1 MKFFRVGAR
10 VQQGVTY
17 ALAAIVLL
25 LLLTHVTGLSELR
38 FVRQADAILYD
49 IKARLF
55 APMTTD
61 ERIVIV
67 DVDDRSLAELGRWP
81 WRRDLMAEIV
91 DKLFR
96 RYGARAVGFDMVFAE
111 PDQGAGLTVLDQLE
125 QGALANNPVALE
137 EIGRLRPQLDRDGRL
152 ASAIQN
158 RPVALGFYFSQEP
171 AGSQSG
177 QLPKPVLRAGEFPG
191 HIIARSSYG
200 ANLQRIQE
208 AAAAVGH
215 FNVEVDPDGVSRH
228 VPLLARYGDGLYE
241 SLSLA
246 LLRVLDG
253 TVAIDL
259 ERSRSGWFSG
269 LKQRQMEWLRVSSEG
284 QVRRIPVD
292 DQSNALIPY
301 RGPPGTFRYISISD
315 VAKDRVAGDALRGKI
330 ALIGASAGGL
340 LDLRVTPVSNT
351 FIGVEMHANLLS
363 GMLDGTIRQQPGW
376 IPAYEVALLAV
387 VGVLVRLTLPR
398 LNPLRAVFNALG
410 MAALLLLGNF
420 AAWQLG
426 YSLPVAA
433 SLILVSALLL
443 LQMFWGYTGE
453 VRSKREFARLF
464 GQYVPPELVAEMSRN
479 PEHYSM
485 EGQNCELTVLF
496 CDLRGFTSIA
506 ERIEPRQVTQLLGEF
521 LTAMTAV
528 IGRHR
533 GTVDKY
539 IGDAIMAFWGA
550 PVANSDHA
558 RAAVE
563 TALEMQREMMRLSES
578 LVARGLPALEMGV
591 GINTG
596 QVTVG
601 DFGSSVRK
609 AYTAIGDA
617 VNLASR
623 LEGLTR
629 SYGMGIV
636 VGESTRRAV
645 SGFAWRELDRVRVK
659 GKGAAVTIYEPLGPE
674 TELDAGQKARLVAWQ
689 ETLEHFRARRWSAAE
704 SGLRNLAQRE
714 PGWPLYA
721 LYLERIAQ
729 LRAAPPAADWDGVV
743 AFEFK

>member
-1 MKFFRVGAR
+1 V
-10 VQQGVTY
+10 
-17 ALAAIVLL
+17 
-25 LLLTHVTGLSELR
+25 
-38 FVRQADAILYD
+38 
-49 IKARLF
+49 
-55 APMTTD
+55 
-61 ERIVIV
+61 
-67 DVDDRSLAELGRWP
+67 
-81 WRRDLMAEIV
+81 
-91 DKLFR
+91 
-96 RYGARAVGFDMVFAE
+96 
-111 PDQGAGLTVLDQLE
+111 
-125 QGALANNPVALE
+125 
-137 EIGRLRPQLDRDGRL
+137 
-152 ASAIQN
+152 
-158 RPVALGFYFSQEP
+158 
-171 AGSQSG
+171 
-177 QLPKPVLRAGEFPG
+177 
-191 HIIARSSYG
+191 
-200 ANLQRIQE
+200 
-208 AAAAVGH
+208 
-215 FNVEVDPDGVSRH
+215 
-228 VPLLARYGDGLYE
+228 
-241 SLSLA
+241 
-246 LLRVLDG
+246 
-253 TVAIDL
+253 
-259 ERSRSGWFSG
+259 
-269 LKQRQMEWLRVSSEG
+269 EWLDVSSKG
-284 QVRRIPVD
+284 QIRRIPVD
-292 DQSNALIPY
+292 DNSNALIPY
-301 RGPPGTFRYISISD
+301 RGPPGTFRYVSISD
-315 VAKDRVAGDALRGKI
+315 IAKDRVPSDALRGRI
-330 ALIGASAGGL
+330 ALVGASAGGL

-363 GMLDGTIRQQPGW
+363 GMLDGTIRRQPGW
-376 IPAYEVALLAV
+376 IPAYEVVLLAV

-426 YSLPVAA
+426 FSLPVAA
-433 SLILVSALLL
+433 SLFLVSALLM
-443 LQMFWGYTGE
+443 LQMFWGYTVE
-453 VRSKREFARLF
+453 VRSKRQFTRLF

-506 ERIEPRQVTQLLGEF
+506 ERLEPRQVTQLLGEF

-539 IGDAIMAFWGA
+539 IGDAVMAFWGA
-550 PVANSDHA
+550 PVANPDHA

-563 TALEMQREMMRLSES
+563 TALEMQQEMVRLSET
-578 LVARGLPALEMGV
+578 LTARGLPVLEMGV

-629 SYGMGIV
+629 RYGVEIV
-636 VGESTRRAV
+636 VGETTRLAV
-645 SGFAWRELDRVRVK
+645 PGFAWRELDRVRVK

-674 TELDAGQKARLVAWQ
+674 VEVNAGQMARLVAWRD
-689 ETLEHFRARRWSAAE
+689 TLEHFRARRWSAAE
-704 SGLRNLAQRE
+704 SGLRNLTQRE
-714 PGWPLYA
+714 PGRALYA

-743 AFEFK
+743 AFEYK

>member
-1 MKFFRVGAR
+1 MKRFRVGSRA
-10 VQQGVTY
+10 QQLLTF

-25 LLLTHVTGLSELR
+25 LLLAHVTGLSELR
-38 FVRQADAILYD
+38 FVRQADASLYD

-55 APMTTD
+55 APLTGD

-96 RYGARAVGFDMVFAE
+96 QYDVRALGFDMVFAE
-111 PDQGAGLTVLDQLE
+111 SDQGAALTVLDELE
-125 QGALANNPVALE
+125 RGTLANNPAVVE

-152 ASAIQN
+152 AKAIQG
-158 RPVALGFYFSQEP
+158 RPVALGYFFSQEP
-171 AGSQSG
+171 NGSQSG
-177 QLPKPVLRAGEFPG
+177 RLPRPAMKVTEFPG
-191 HIIARSSYG
+191 RFVARSSYG
-200 ANLQRIQE
+200 ANLPRIQE

-215 FNVEVDPDGVSRH
+215 FNVDVDPDGVSRR
-228 VPLLARYGDGLYE
+228 VPLLLAYGDGLYE
-241 SLSLA
+241 SLALA
-246 LLRVLDG
+246 MLRLIDG
-253 TVAIDL
+253 SDVVEL
-259 ERSRSGWFSG
+259 ERSRSGWLAG
-269 LKQRQMEWLRVSSEG
+269 LKHRRVEALRIPSAER
-284 QVRRIPVD
+284 VRRIPVD

-301 RGPPGTFRYISISD
+301 RGPPGTFRYVSIAD
-315 VAKDRVAGDALRGKI
+315 VVKDRAAGDALRGKI
-330 ALIGASAGGL
+330 ALIGTSAGGL

-351 FIGVEMHANLLS
+351 FIGVEMHASLLS
-363 GMLDGTIRQQPGW
+363 GMLDGTIRRQPSW

-387 VGVLVRLTLPR
+387 VGALVRRTLPR

-410 MAALLLLGNF
+410 MAALLILGNF
-420 AAWQLG
+420 AAWRLG

-433 SLILVSALLL
+433 SLFLVSALLV
-443 LQMFWGYTGE
+443 LQMFWGYTVE
-453 VRSKREFARLF
+453 ARSKRQFTRLF

-506 ERIEPRQVTQLLGEF
+506 ERLEPRQVTQLLGEF

-539 IGDAIMAFWGA
+539 IGDAVMAFWGA
-550 PVANSDHA
+550 PVANPDHA
-558 RAAVE
+558 KAAVE
-563 TALEMQREMMRLSES
+563 TALEMQREMIRLSES
-578 LVARGLPALEMGV
+578 LAVRGFPVLEMGV
-591 GINTG
+591 GINSG

-623 LEGLTR
+623 LQGLTR
-629 SYGMGIV
+629 RYGVGIV
-636 VGESTRRAV
+636 VGEATRLAV
-645 SGFAWRELDRVRVK
+645 PGFAWRELDRVRVK
-659 GKGAAVTIYEPLGPE
+659 GKGAAVTIYEPLGLE
-674 TELDAGQKARLVAWQ
+674 SELDAGQQSRLLAWQ
-689 ETLEHFRARRWSAAE
+689 DSLEHFRARRWSAAE

-714 PGWPLYA
+714 PGRPLYA